1 MTDKKNFSLLKP
13 TKDTPFHIDFD
24 WWKENDNN
32 WHVYLKSYLCEEHRQ
47 QFEDLDQ
54 SIMID
59 WIDPDTA
66 EVHQVDGVQH
76 TLISHCAKQ
85 PEFITPQTSLVNAVF
100 RLFLA
105 NDNAPLTPLEIAEA
119 TQKPANTILLTIGG
133 TRVYKG
139 IRPCPK

>member
-1 MTDKKNFSLLKP
+1 MIEKKSFSLLKP

-47 QFEDLDQ
+47 LFEDLDQ

-66 EVHQVDGVQH
+66 EVHQVDGIQH

-85 PEFITPQTSLVNAVF
+85 PDFITPQTSLVNAVF

-105 NDNAPLTPLEIAEA
+105 NGNAPLTPLEIAEA